1 MAIGD
6 TDLFTNAANII
17 QTNKDELAKNVTRWV
32 TANYPERTTEYDKCT
47 RDVAYIITAVAHC
60 LTDGNYNA
68 LENLSRMFFTRG
80 KLQLRSLTVEFEAYH
95 FLADEIEK
103 LLDNKAAANH
113 AKDALTFFRKC
124 LYKAAGGD
132 NDEAPRSI
140 EHEDRIRH
148 LLYGWDD
155 ERRIMENMQECQ
167 RNWNLDHEVS
177 KDAVNYLTWIAKN
190 APSKQHEAYY
200 DVYYTT
206 DRETIEYLY
215 QCSWGSTHRKNP
227 PAMWRNSQMN
237 ANFYMFFVC
246 KQPPTMYNCNNDGTL
261 QDSFG
266 ESRWEN
272 SVMSAGIAMGLVMR
286 AANKMGY
293 RTGPNKMKDLGPD
306 YNYEWEKLIG
316 IEKEVRAGTK
326 RLFYGIGIGLPNQGR
341 PRWESDDTEFAIGA
355 SNGHHATTK
364 WRDSDFEPR
373 LPNKKDGSPGHLKR
387 KIDIVDIKEFAG
399 QTLTDPY
406 GVEQEIPY
414 THEIKINTVYDR
426 PINVVEV
433 PKVRKND

>member
-1 MAIGD
+1 M
-6 TDLFTNAANII
+6 
-17 QTNKDELAKNVTRWV
+17 NKDKGLIMYSIDATIIKENTDTLAATVSNWV
-32 TANYPERTTEYDKCT
+32 KENYPERTKDYDKCT
-47 RDVAYIITAVAHC
+47 RDVAYIIKAVVHC

-68 LENLSRMFFTRG
+68 LENLSRMFFSRG

-95 FLADEIEK
+95 FLASEIDK
-103 LLDNKAAANH
+103 LLDNKDAAAH
-113 AKDALTFFRKC
+113 ATNALAFFRKC
-124 LYKAAGGD
+124 LYSAPGGD
-132 NDEAPRSI
+132 NDEAPRSV
-140 EHEDRIRH
+140 ENETRIKH
-148 LLYGWDD
+148 ILYGWDE
-155 ERRIMENMQECQ
+155 ERRIMEQMQQCQ
-167 RNWNLDHEVS
+167 RNWNLDFEVP
-177 KDAVNYLTWIAKN
+177 KEAVDYLTWIAKN

-215 QCSWGSTHRKNP
+215 QFSWGSTHRKNP

-237 ANFYMFFVC
+237 ANMYMFFVC
-246 KQPPTMYNCNNDGTL
+246 KQPPTMFNCNNDGTL
-261 QDSFG
+261 QSSFG

-286 AANKMGY
+286 AANKMGL

-316 IEKEVRAGTK
+316 IEDEVKAGTK
-326 RLFYGIGIGLPNQGR
+326 RLFYGLGIGVPNAGR

-355 SNGHHATTK
+355 SNGHHVSTT
-364 WRDSDFEPR
+364 WRDEGWDP
-373 LPNKKDGSPGHLKR
+373 LTPGGKEKR
-387 KIDIVDIKEFAG
+387 KIDIVDIREYGG

-406 GVEQEIPY
+406 GNEQEIPY

-426 PINVVEV
+426 AINVVEV